1 MDAVSSVD
9 TDVIMA
15 NAEAERARQAQEQQ
29 RAEEARLDQVRLDQ
43 VRQAQV
49 SQPVVKTA
57 SDVLGAYVNI
67 TA

>member
-29 RAEEARLDQVRLDQ
+29 RAEEARLDQVR
-43 VRQAQV
+43 QAQV